1 MLFGSSGAIPVA
13 ASSVLVLS
21 LFFPLLNPKKLLI
34 IFLMDFGLA
43 AAFSPPPGVLGV
55 AAGALAM
62 GEGEVTDFTLDEE
75 DDGEVGGGP

>member
-1 MLFGSSGAIPVA
+1 
-13 ASSVLVLS
+13 
-21 LFFPLLNPKKLLI
+21 
-34 IFLMDFGLA
+34 MDFGLA

-62 GEGEVTDFTLDEE
+62 GEGEVPDFTLDED